1 MPDLSDEERL
11 RRQRAVSS
19 ARANVELSGGSL
31 SPEIDALNARY
42 IAGDLSDREHI
53 EALLDHARSLP
64 PGKLVQEY
72 FASFNDA
79 VNTAPIR

>member
-11 RRQRAVSS
+11 RRQRSIS
-19 ARANVELSGGSL
+19 YARANVELSGGSL

-64 PGKLVQEY
+64 PGKPVQKY
-72 FASFNDA
+72 LTSFDDA
-79 VNTAPIR
+79 VNAAPIR

>member
-11 RRQRAVSS
+11 RRQRSIS
-19 ARANVELSGGSL
+19 YARANVELSGGSL

-64 PGKLVQEY
+64 PGKPVQEY
-72 FASFNDA
+72 LTSFDDA
-79 VNTAPIR
+79 VNAAPIR